1 MSRLK
6 LPIVLGVLTVGLVAL
21 PVFAQSTDATPSAQ
35 SSASSQSTPTSSS
48 QSAAQDQ
55 SNPSSAS
62 QSSPSSSSSA
72 SSMSSGSMSSQ
83 TFNGKISKSGGKYVL
98 KDTATQTTYTLDD
111 QDRAKQ
117 YEGKTVKVT
126 GSLDSSSNTIR
137 VASIE
142 PGS

>member
-6 LPIVLGVLTVGLVAL
+6 LPLVLGVLTLALIAL
-21 PVFAQSTDATPSAQ
+21 PVFAQSTDTSSPSAAQ
-35 SSASSQSTPTSSS
+35 SSPQSSPTDASQ
-48 QSAAQDQ
+48 QDQ
-55 SNPSSAS
+55 SNPSSATKS
-62 QSSPSSSSSA
+62 NPSSSA
-72 SSMSSGSMSSQ
+72 SSSSMSGGMDAQ
-83 TFNGKISKSGGKYVL
+83 MFNGKITKSGGKFVL
-98 KDTATQTTYTLDD
+98 KDAATQTTYTLDD

-126 GSLDSSSNTIR
+126 GKLDSSSNTIR

>member
-1 MSRLK
+1 
-6 LPIVLGVLTVGLVAL
+6 
-21 PVFAQSTDATPSAQ
+21 
-35 SSASSQSTPTSSS
+35 
-48 QSAAQDQ
+48 
-55 SNPSSAS
+55 
-62 QSSPSSSSSA
+62 
-72 SSMSSGSMSSQ
+72 MSSGSMSAQ

-98 KDTATQTTYTLDD
+98 KDTATQTSYTLDD

>member
-6 LPIVLGVLTVGLVAL
+6 LSIVLGALTVGLIAL
-21 PVFAQSTDATPSAQ
+21 PVFAQSTDATPSSAQ

-55 SNPSSAS
+55 SNP
-62 QSSPSSSSSA
+62 
-72 SSMSSGSMSSQ
+72 
-83 TFNGKISKSGGKYVL
+83 
-98 KDTATQTTYTLDD
+98 DD